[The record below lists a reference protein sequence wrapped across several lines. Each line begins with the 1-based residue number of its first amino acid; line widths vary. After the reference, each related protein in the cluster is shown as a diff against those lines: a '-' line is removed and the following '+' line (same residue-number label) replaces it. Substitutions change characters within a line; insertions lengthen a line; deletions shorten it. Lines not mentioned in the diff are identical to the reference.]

1 MFTNNDNLKK
11 HLGDD
16 LPFDISV
23 KLVNVPH
30 KNRFDKYAAT
40 ANIVYLTIYGFKQY
54 YYKYKQ
60 YNPDIVISYYEN
72 SRWVYVHNI
81 TYKDDS
87 NDVVLEILLGENHD
101 FMQFAEYITIAKI
114 DKFNKKTLEINVY

>member
-1 MFTNNDNLKK
+1 MFTNSDTLKK
-11 HLGDD
+11 SIGDD
-16 LPFDISV
+16 LPFDISAKLV
-23 KLVNVPH
+23 KLPH
-30 KNRFDKYAAT
+30 ENKFVTYT

-60 YNPDIVISYYEN
+60 YAPDIIISYNEN

-101 FMQFAEYITIAKI
+101 FMLFAEYITIAKI
-114 DKFNKKTLEINVY
+114 NKFNKKTLEINVY